1 MGHLVIFSIPPSIN
15 LMDEETPARLD
26 RSEDHHSDEL
36 EEREDIGLG
45 PHVDHVGSDL
55 SDGSC
60 RYIFIY
66 I

>member
-1 MGHLVIFSIPPSIN
+1 
-15 LMDEETPARLD
+15 MDEETPACLD
-26 RSEDHHSDEL
+26 RSEDDHSDEL

-55 SDGSC
+55 SDGSF
-60 RYIFIY
+60 RYIFLY